1 MKTLYVRR
9 INMALREVRVV
20 PDPVLRKRS
29 REITEITSRIKTLA
43 VDMVD
48 TMRKEDGVG
57 LAAPQIGI
65 LKRIVVIEIEDKLY
79 QMINPE
85 ILEFSGEEI
94 DFEGCLSVP
103 NRQGRVKRPTWLKV
117 RYTNLDG
124 EITELEA
131 EDFLARAVCHELD
144 HLEGVLYIDKL
155 EPDEENNN

>member
-1 MKTLYVRR
+1 
-9 INMALREVRVV
+9 MALREVRVV
-20 PDPVLRKRS
+20 PDTVLRKRS

-124 EITELEA
+124 ETTELEA

>member
-1 MKTLYVRR
+1 
-9 INMALREVRVV
+9 MALREVRVV
-20 PDPVLRKRS
+20 PDTVLRKRS

-79 QMINPE
+79 QMINPK

-124 EITELEA
+124 ETTELEA

>member
-1 MKTLYVRR
+1 
-9 INMALREVRVV
+9 MAIREVRVV

-124 EITELEA
+124 ETTELEA

>member
-1 MKTLYVRR
+1 
-9 INMALREVRVV
+9 MALREVRVV

-79 QMINPE
+79 QMINPK

-124 EITELEA
+124 ETTELEA

>member
-1 MKTLYVRR
+1 
-9 INMALREVRVV
+9 MALREVRVV

-124 EITELEA
+124 ETTELEA